1 MRVLLA
7 PVAGRGLS
15 HTAKAQGVFTHTDAI
30 APPPFQSSLPTLSKV
45 VAATGAGVA
54 AGAWISKNIA
64 GFLEENDLFVPSD
77 DDDDD

>member
-1 MRVLLA
+1 MTGLPARRG
-7 PVAGRGLS
+7 VAHSAAAR
-15 HTAKAQGVFTHTDAI
+15 GVFTHTDAI
-30 APPPFQSSLPTLSKV
+30 AQRPYQSSLPTLSKV
-45 VAATGAGVA
+45 VAATVAGVA